1 MMHALESSA
10 ALMNRHPQ
18 LAILIM
24 LSVAHCLNDVLQ
36 SLVVAC
42 YPLIKEDLQLSYA
55 QIGLITMAYQATA
68 SLLQPLFGY
77 YLDKRPWP
85 YHMFI
90 CMSTASVGLFLL
102 SSAAS
107 FIGVLLAVML
117 FGVGSSLFHPE
128 GSRMAHLAAQGR
140 RSTAQAIFQVGGNF
154 GTSIG
159 PLLMALV
166 ISTRTDL
173 HYGLVFCILGYWVAF
188 KIARWLKSLP
198 AGIESHD
205 AQGVRVIPM
214 KPLSTSRTSWV
225 LGLLMLLIFS
235 KFCYMESMRSYY
247 TFYLIDVFG
256 LSVSMAQLSLFVF
269 LAGCAI
275 GTLTGGPLGDKWGRD
290 RMIWFSILG
299 AAPFA
304 ALAPH
309 AGLWGG
315 LLLSFCA
322 SVSISSAFPA
332 IVVYAQELLPGRTSL
347 VSGLFFGVAF
357 GISGLC
363 SGLIG
368 VLIDHYGLVKVMAI
382 CGWTPLLGCVAAF
395 LPRLTPAR

>member
-1 MMHALESSA
+1 
-10 ALMNRHPQ
+10 MNRHPQ

-24 LSVAHCLNDVLQ
+24 LGLAHCLNDVLQ

-77 YLDKRPWP
+77 FLDKRPWP
-85 YHMFI
+85 YHLFI
-90 CMSTASVGLFLL
+90 CMTTASIGLFLL
-102 SSAAS
+102 SSASS
-107 FIGVLLAVML
+107 FIAVIIAVML

-128 GSRMAHLAAQGR
+128 GSRMAHLAAQGK
-140 RSTAQAIFQVGGNF
+140 RSTAQAIFQVGGNL

-173 HYGLVFCILGYWVAF
+173 HYGLVFCILGYFVAF
-188 KIARWLKSLP
+188 NIARWLKGIPKSPVKLDALGKREMP
-198 AGIESHD
+198 A
-205 AQGVRVIPM
+205 
-214 KPLSTSRTSWV
+214 KPLSTARTSWV
-225 LGLLMLLIFS
+225 MGLLMLLIFS
-235 KFCYMESMRSYY
+235 KFCYMENMRSYY
-247 TFYLIDVFG
+247 TFYLMEEYG
-256 LSVSMAQLSLFVF
+256 LSVSAAQLSLFVF

-275 GTLTGGPLGDKWGRD
+275 GTLAGGPMGDKWGRD
-290 RMIWFSILG
+290 RIIWFSILG

-315 LLLSFCA
+315 LMLSFCG
-322 SVSISSAFPA
+322 SMMISSAFPA
-332 IVVYAQELLPGRTSL
+332 IVVYAQELLPGRLSL
-347 VSGLFFGVAF
+347 VSGLFFGIAF

-368 VLIDHYGLVKVMAI
+368 ALIDRFGLMSMMTI
-382 CGWTPLLGCVAAF
+382 CGLTPLLGCIAVF
-395 LPRLTPAR
+395 LPKLKPAKC

>member
-1 MMHALESSA
+1 
-10 ALMNRHPQ
+10 MNRHPQ

-24 LSVAHCLNDVLQ
+24 LGLAHCLNDVLQ
-36 SLVVAC
+36 SLVIAC
-42 YPLIKEDLQLSYA
+42 YPLIKADLQLTYA
-55 QIGLITMAYQATA
+55 QIGLITMAYQLTA
-68 SLLQPLFGY
+68 SLLQPVFGY
-77 YLDKRPWP
+77 FLDRRPWP
-85 YHMFI
+85 YHLFI

-102 SSAAS
+102 SSASS
-107 FIGVLLAVML
+107 FIAVIIAVML

-140 RSTAQAIFQVGGNF
+140 RSTAQAIFQVGGNL

-173 HYGLVFCILGYWVAF
+173 HYGLVFCLIGYIVAF
-188 KIARWLKSLP
+188 RIARWLKAMPQSPIKLDALGKRELP
-198 AGIESHD
+198 
-205 AQGVRVIPM
+205 P
-214 KPLSTSRTSWV
+214 KPLSTPRTAWV
-225 LGLLMLLIFS
+225 LGVLMLLIFS

-247 TFYLIDVFG
+247 TFYLMEEYA
-256 LSVSMAQLSLFVF
+256 LSVSAAQLALFVF

-275 GTLTGGPLGDKWGRD
+275 GTLTGGPLGDKWGRH
-290 RMIWFSILG
+290 RLVWFSILA

-304 ALAPH
+304 AAAPH

-315 LLLSFCA
+315 LILSFCG
-322 SVSISSAFPA
+322 SMMISSAFPA
-332 IVVYAQELLPGRTSL
+332 IVVYAQELLPGRVSL

-368 VLIDHYGLVKVMAI
+368 VFIDHYGLVTMMSV
-382 CGWTPLLGCVAAF
+382 CGLTPLLGCIAIL
-395 LPRLTPAR
+395 LPRLSSTTS